1 MGDRKL
7 LEEAYPDRLS
17 LFGGSAGHAM
27 ARFFNSWADIVLI
40 PGIAS
45 FVAADILRHLDPR
58 DRDYF
63 RQTREKRFGISMDD
77 FAPAAKRASQV
88 SGKAWS
94 LCVRRSKRNRSRRR
108 DAALPRLHCVR
119 WLSMGQSNQPV
130 RIARKRRPIAK
141 WRERMLDAFDGLS
154 RNPLLTENT

>member
-1 MGDRKL
+1 
-7 LEEAYPDRLS
+7 
-17 LFGGSAGHAM
+17 M

-94 LCVRRSKRNRSRRR
+94 LCVRRSKRNRSS
-108 DAALPRLHCVR
+108 AA
-119 WLSMGQSNQPV
+119 
-130 RIARKRRPIAK
+130 RRPFTPTTLCSA
-141 WRERMLDAFDGLS
+141 AFNG
-154 RNPLLTENT
+154 PEQ